1 MTAAEEEALAESGE
15 DLLVEDLPEGLINE
29 LTCSPGHPA
38 AKKAC
43 MDTGAGH
50 TSINSPATSSDSAL
64 AQPSRSPMPL
74 AAAAPASPS
83 SGPMPTPAATVASPN
98 APALHAAAYASVVA
112 GVNPAPALPASL
124 FASPAPGG
132 SPRNLRRART
142 TTATSMLLPL
152 RRRVVVTLLLPE
164 AVLGS
169 HRTELLAGINAQ
181 LCGFMFD
188 SSIIPPFEHTVG
200 ESLRV
205 ARRVYG
211 RLLFSWPSQEDAA
224 AFRKLFPL
232 MLKISNS
239 RPVMLKVY
247 VDRFEAFTAAKAA
260 GAPTLSIR
268 KFPLEF
274 DPEDIRASLLGTTDE
289 DGAHWLADLTDF
301 HRASDPY
308 EDTFFTHL
316 AGLPVA
322 TPDDP
327 NFERIPSEIMLE
339 TNKPAMLLNFSSHVC
354 SLCGNNHRAS
364 HHEAF
369 AARRRGRLT
378 NKNTISIAQ
387 LQQANGAP
395 PHPASTPVTH
405 LSPTVLPSPAPHV
418 VGLLLTLPPSPHH
431 PPLPALSNPY
441 WQTSLPRR
449 SALATNVPSSVP
461 PTVGPPP
468 TLMTPPYSHSPHAS
482 SASRSLCSTLD
493 PPLPAP
499 THFNPSPHNT
509 PPPSPSED
517 GPPPSHTLTPHPH
530 PPPAPPP
537 PSQTALSYGTPR
549 PVPFQHTP
557 HFRRLPSQGLPRGR
571 PRCPPPCWHGDAPLP
586 PPLPPVSNSTLPCF
600 PHTPTPPLP
609 SLSPD
614 PPPLV
619 SPYPQSRLPHPP
631 SLFSP
636 PTLSGTQLQSSPA
649 LCPGRPTPNVAPPLC
664 QQPPPPGL
672 SHIALKQAAP
682 PPSGLFFPPA
692 WAPEHPRPFSA
703 PSPLPAPPSSRCH
716 LAHMVLPLSVLT
728 LTSPSYPT
736 PPTLPPP
743 LIPAPLSTPSPP
755 LLPPPPP
762 NTNPIQAPLPLC
774 RAASPPRTAA
784 RAPANPTFNLTL
796 PTPLAPTHPSPRA
809 RCPPTPCLHPR
820 HPPLPH
826 SASFSGPPC
835 RGAPTHSPALPTPP
849 PPPCPLQPLLA
860 NFPPRTL
867 SPCHQPS
874 ALPLIPH
881 SLPLHTST
889 PPPTTLPPPS
899 PSEDGPPP
907 SHTLTPHPHPPPAL
921 PPPRRPHFLTEPLAL
936 FPSNTPPTLGAFP
949 PRVSPE
955 DGPAAHP
962 HAGTETLPSPSLS
975 PLFLTAPSPASPTPR
990 LLPFPPSLP
999 IPLLSFPPTLN
1010 TAFPTPPHSFHPPPF
1025 QGPNC
1030 NRPQRSDRAA
1040 RPPTWLPPSAS
1051 IPLPPVSPT
1060 LLSSRPLHPP
1070 LISSPPRPNSRT
1082 PPPLPRAFP
1091 PSLHPPPPAATWF
1104 PPSWS
1109 SPSPPPPAPPLQLSL
1124 PPLLLHIRPPPRP
1137 PCSPLLPPT
1146 APSLAG
1152 NLLGT
1157 HAAPTAFRNDPG
1169 LLYIGLDDWV
1179 EYWTCA
1185 LCDFTCGAALNS
1197 AMEHIQSNLHATRV
1211 KASAHRPA
1219 AKDDF
1224 GPWRALTLLQ
1234 QKAMVTAFLRG
1245 RP

>member
-387 LQQANGAP
+387 LQQANVTTSPLVYPPPSPQPNCSPPTPALTPRCPSLPKSPPYPLPRCLPPCTAVWAHANPTFNLTLPTPLAPPIPLPAPGAP

-537 PSQTALSYGTPR
+537 PRRPHFLTEPLALFPSNTPPTLGAFPPRVSPEDGPAAHPHAGTETLPSPPLSPLFLTAPSPASPTPR
-549 PVPFQHTP
+549 L
-557 HFRRLPSQGLPRGR
+557 LPS
-571 PRCPPPCWHGDAPLP
+571 
-586 PPLPPVSNSTLPCF
+586 
-600 PHTPTPPLP
+600 
-609 SLSPD
+609 
-614 PPPLV
+614 
-619 SPYPQSRLPHPP
+619 PP
-631 SLFSP
+631 SLPIPLLSD
-636 PTLSGTQLQSSPA
+636 PTAIVPSALSG
-649 LCPGRPTPNVAPPLC
+649 PPDP
-664 QQPPPPGL
+664 QP
-672 SHIALKQAAP
+672 
-682 PPSGLFFPPA
+682 
-692 WAPEHPRPFSA
+692 
-703 PSPLPAPPSSRCH
+703 
-716 LAHMVLPLSVLT
+716 HMVLPLSVLT

-762 NTNPIQAPLPLC
+762 NTNPIQSPLP
-774 RAASPPRTAA
+774 PP
-784 RAPANPTFNLTL
+784 PNPQ
-796 PTPLAPTHPSPRA
+796 PHWS
-809 RCPPTPCLHPR
+809 PPTPALTPCCSSLPKS
-820 HPPLPH
+820 PPSPLPCC
-826 SASFSGPPC
+826 FPPPYGRPGPCQPHFQSD
-835 RGAPTHSPALPTPP
+835 PTHSPRSYPS
-849 PPPCPLQPLLA
+849 
-860 NFPPRTL
+860 L
-867 SPCHQPS
+867 SPRQVP
-874 ALPLIPH
+874 PH
-881 SLPLHTST
+881 
-889 PPPTTLPPPS
+889 TLPSPPS
-899 PSEDGPPP
+899 PTSPPQCFLLRPPMSWGSYSLSRPPHTTPP
-907 SHTLTPHPHPPPAL
+907 SLPSPTPIGKLPSQDAQPL
-921 PPPRRPHFLTEPLAL
+921 PPTYPPLSPLQPHFLTEPLAL

-999 IPLLSFPPTLN
+999 IPLLSDPIATVPSALTGPPD
-1010 TAFPTPPHSFHPPPF
+1010 
-1025 QGPNC
+1025 
-1030 NRPQRSDRAA
+1030 PQR
-1040 RPPTWLPPSAS
+1040 
-1051 IPLPPVSPT
+1051 
-1060 LLSSRPLHPP
+1060 
-1070 LISSPPRPNSRT
+1070 
-1082 PPPLPRAFP
+1082 
-1091 PSLHPPPPAATWF
+1091 
-1104 PPSWS
+1104 
-1109 SPSPPPPAPPLQLSL
+1109 
-1124 PPLLLHIRPPPRP
+1124 
-1137 PCSPLLPPT
+1137 
-1146 APSLAG
+1146 